1 MGISWERS
9 HNSLVKSPCSRAFA
23 WNALPASAGG
33 RGEPG
38 GDRAPRRCLALQFIV
53 DDPEEVRRRLSLGP
67 SARIEDPEGNGILL
81 REPDVTAAT
90 RLNDV
95 ILDTPETMAV
105 LEGHGIR
112 VCGGCL
118 VLLNSALADVG
129 AYSGLSP
136 AETAEM
142 VEQLKQ
148 MRSHSEREDG

>member
-1 MGISWERS
+1 
-9 HNSLVKSPCSRAFA
+9 
-23 WNALPASAGG
+23 
-33 RGEPG
+33 
-38 GDRAPRRCLALQFIV
+38 
-53 DDPEEVRRRLSLGP
+53 
-67 SARIEDPEGNGILL
+67 
-81 REPDVTAAT
+81 
-90 RLNDV
+90 
-95 ILDTPETMAV
+95 MAV